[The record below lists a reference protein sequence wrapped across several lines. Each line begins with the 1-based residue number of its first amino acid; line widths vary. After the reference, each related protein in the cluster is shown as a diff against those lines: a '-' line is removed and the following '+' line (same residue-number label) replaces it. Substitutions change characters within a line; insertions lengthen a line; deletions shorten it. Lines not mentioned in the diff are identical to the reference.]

1 MNAWSIEGSAMN
13 ESSTTRPA
21 ALFAR
26 SFEGSQ
32 QAADLIARLEDF
44 LHGELAETVRK
55 ESIDHERSV
64 ERTTLLH
71 VWQRSHALGFY
82 GMTLPV
88 EMGGLGLS
96 LLDHVLVKE
105 AIYASGS
112 PLAPHVLGELSGP
125 PRVGA
130 LARKASPYQM
140 ERFILPVAQ
149 AEKAICFAMTEAD
162 AGSDAG
168 ALQTRAV
175 REGDHYVITGRKRFI
190 SGSPFADFAVL
201 MASTSD
207 DPQVREVS
215 AFFVDLKGP
224 GVRVESGYKTM
235 AGQTSTGD
243 IVLGGCRVPAANLI
257 GEPGRGLALALGRI
271 TVNRLLHC
279 PAMVGLATVA
289 LRDARDYALQRH
301 QFGRAI
307 GQFQAIQHM
316 LADMATDLAAARGLM
331 LATARQIDAGSE
343 ARAEAS
349 MTKLFCSE
357 RAFQI
362 ADRAVQIHGGEGI
375 VQGRRVEFLFRM
387 LRMYRVVTGTSE
399 IQRNTIAREL
409 LGDLR

>member
-1 MNAWSIEGSAMN
+1 MNAWSTEEGPMN
-13 ESSTTRPA
+13 AISTTRPT
-21 ALFAR
+21 ALFDR
-26 SFEGSQ
+26 PFEGSQ

-44 LHGELAETVRK
+44 IHGELADTVR
-55 ESIDHERSV
+55 EEHIDHERSLD
-64 ERTTLLH
+64 RTTLRR

-105 AIYASGS
+105 SIYASGS

-149 AEKAICFAMTEAD
+149 AEKAICFALTEAE

-168 ALQTRAV
+168 AVQTRAV
-175 REGDHYVITGRKRFI
+175 REGGDYVINGRKRFI

-201 MASTSD
+201 MASTSE
-207 DPQVREVS
+207 DPQQREVS
-215 AFFVDLKGP
+215 AFFVDLQSP

-243 IVLGGCRVPAANLI
+243 IVLEACKVPAANLI

-279 PAMVGLATVA
+279 PAMIGLATVA
-289 LRDARDYALQRH
+289 LRDARDYALQRR

-316 LADMATDLAAARGLM
+316 LADMATDLAAARALM
-331 LATARQIDAGSE
+331 MATARQIDAGSE

-349 MTKLFCSE
+349 MAKLFCSE
-357 RAFQI
+357 TAFRI

-387 LRMYRVVTGTSE
+387 LRMYRVLTGTSE

>member
-1 MNAWSIEGSAMN
+1 MND
-13 ESSTTRPA
+13 TTLLTDTPPTPLFDRP
-21 ALFAR
+21 
-26 SFEGSQ
+26 FEGSE
-32 QAADLIARLEDF
+32 QAAALIARIGDF
-44 LHGELAETVRK
+44 LHGELAALARDAH
-55 ESIDHERSV
+55 IDHERGAD
-64 ERTTLLH
+64 RATLQR
-71 VWQRSHALGFY
+71 VWRRSHELGFY

-88 EMGGLGLS
+88 QMGGLGLS

-105 AIYASGS
+105 SIYASGS
-112 PLAPHVLGELSGP
+112 PLAPHVFGELSGP

-130 LARKASPYQM
+130 LARKATPYQM
-140 ERFILPVAQ
+140 AHFILPVAQ
-149 AEKAICFAMTEAD
+149 AEKAICFALTEAE

-168 ALQTRAV
+168 AVQTRAV
-175 REGDHYVITGRKRFI
+175 REGGEYVITGRKRFI

-201 MASTSD
+201 MASTSE
-207 DPQVREVS
+207 DPQQREVS
-215 AFFVDLKGP
+215 AFFVDLTGP

-243 IVLGGCRVPAANLI
+243 IVLDGCRVPAAHLI

-279 PAMVGLATVA
+279 PAMLGLATVA
-289 LRDARDYALQRH
+289 LRDARDYALQRR

-331 LATARQIDAGSE
+331 MATARQIDAGSE

-349 MTKLFCSE
+349 MAKLFCSE
-357 RAFQI
+357 TAFRI

-387 LRMYRVVTGTSE
+387 LRMYRVLTGTSE

>member
-1 MNAWSIEGSAMN
+1 MSEM
-13 ESSTTRPA
+13 STTRPT
-21 ALFAR
+21 ALFER
-26 SFEGSQ
+26 PFEGSR

-44 LHGELAETVRK
+44 LHGELAALVRK
-55 ESIDHERSV
+55 EDIDHEHSV
-64 ERTTLLH
+64 DRATLRR
-71 VWQRSHALGFY
+71 VWRRSHALGFY

-88 EMGGLGLS
+88 EMGGMGLS

-105 AIYASGS
+105 SIYASGS

-149 AEKAICFAMTEAD
+149 AEKAICFALTEAE

-168 ALQTRAV
+168 AVQTRAV
-175 REGDHYVITGRKRFI
+175 RDGDDYVITGRKRFI

-201 MASTSD
+201 MASTSE
-207 DPQVREVS
+207 DPRQREVS
-215 AFFVDLKGP
+215 AFFVDLRSP

-243 IVLGGCRVPAANLI
+243 IVLDGCRVPAANLI

-289 LRDARDYALQRH
+289 LRDARDYALQRR

-331 LATARQIDAGSE
+331 MATARQIDAGSE

-349 MTKLFCSE
+349 MAKLFCSE
-357 RAFQI
+357 TAFRI

-387 LRMYRVVTGTSE
+387 LRMYRVLTGTSE

>member
-1 MNAWSIEGSAMN
+1 MSE
-13 ESSTTRPA
+13 TFKTRPTT
-21 ALFAR
+21 LFKR
-26 SFEGSQ
+26 PFEGSP

-44 LHGELAETVRK
+44 LYGELADVVGNEA
-55 ESIDHERSV
+55 IDHERSAD
-64 ERTTLLH
+64 RATLQR

-96 LLDHVLVKE
+96 VLDHVLVKE

-140 ERFILPVAQ
+140 ERFILPVAR
-149 AEKAICFAMTEAD
+149 AEKAICFAMTEID

-175 REGDHYVITGRKRFI
+175 SEGSEYVISGRKRFI

-201 MASTSD
+201 MASTSS

-215 AFFVDLKGP
+215 AFFVDLKSP
-224 GVRVESGYKTM
+224 GVRVETGYKTM

-243 IVLGGCRVPAANLI
+243 IVLEGCRVPAANLI

-279 PAMVGLATVA
+279 PAMVGFATVA
-289 LRDARDYALQRH
+289 LHDARDYALQRH

-307 GQFQAIQHM
+307 GQFQSIQHM
-316 LADMATDLAAARGLM
+316 LADMATDLCAARGLM
-331 LATARQIDAGSE
+331 MATARQIDAGSE